1 MKIKKLLAVLL
12 AALFVAGL
20 LPLGGISLPAAKA
33 EGNWPQITGFSVTD
47 GFVYDKPSK
56 PTVKAAVKDCTITQY
71 DQKESCGVSG
81 YDIVGEICLNVSE
94 PVLCSDGSKADMP
107 DQFVVRYGNWTI
119 DSIKNADANEIDAA
133 KPAIRNITTDKQEN
147 GKYSEAYNTSTFHT
161 VYISDDEWEQ
171 YCYYRFK
178 IVVDAEPTAAA
189 WPQIT
194 DFSVT
199 DGYLYDSAQEAKR
212 TVACKVSDIN
222 IEQYEELKTI
232 DGNNYAGCINIDVE
246 YPVAMENGVPTT
258 TSGALPTYLRMA
270 KNGGYSFTA
279 TKNATLITSRNV
291 SAQQSSTDT
300 NKYTTTAAA
309 MAVLMYD
316 TNNNNAYIYYELNI
330 NVAEPTAAAWPQ
342 LVGFTVTDG
351 YLYDNADKAAST
363 VASKVKTVSITQYD
377 ETIDRDGHAFAG
389 EVHITAERPV
399 VVKDGSVTLQLA
411 QAPENFY
418 IGQKDYSGQT
428 IKGTLLTEGM
438 LSAARV
444 AADGQDYKNEGY
456 EAAIEIEYSGAKYY
470 YALFIT
476 AEKANLTWPH
486 LTGYDNTQPAYFY
499 NSSIEANRTLAC
511 RINNVE
517 VVNYTSLTQKNQ
529 NSRTYYIAGE
539 LHVTTDAPVEYAN
552 GQLTSVNVPVT
563 RLLSIP
569 TADFR
574 AIASESDVTFGPSF
588 GIEVSRVSANNT
600 NLLQSSSMYFAWF
613 HLIKDGKNYV
623 YKVIVT
629 IEEPNTA
636 PALKEGVTSP
646 AAAETEAGKLWSID
660 LSTIFEDADG
670 DALSYTVSVNGAE
683 AAATGGLFSMLPA
696 VAGETTLVFT
706 ASDGKATSLE
716 YTLTLTAKASGGTT
730 PAVDWPQLTE
740 LIITDG
746 HIYNEPTVAASTF
759 ACTVKSIDI
768 VNYDSINMTEEGLT
782 GVRVIGEVT
791 IYVDSP
797 VKVENGVLTD
807 EAAEY
812 PAYPDALRVPKKAY
826 SGTVTG
832 DNASLYIK
840 NILYAQRV
848 EGENYYKDGAPLPT
862 LAVTAN
868 NVKYYYHL
876 IIKPIEKPAEPTWP
890 QLTGFSENDGYFYN
904 GTTKRK
910 KTIACKITDMDIIN
924 YDSLE
929 SVTLDSIDVDIAGEI
944 AFKIDSPVKYDSTA
958 GVTTEPDVYPARLL
972 IPDETYSITATKD
985 VTLDTTIVIA
995 AETVSGSDVNLP
1007 TYKTASYYD
1016 LLRCTY
1022 EGKTYYYY
1030 LTITP
1035 NAATST
1041 APRIRDGIENP
1052 MKVQLEVGNVFTI
1065 DLDNVF
1071 VDDNGSALTY
1081 TVSVNGA
1088 DAAATGSKYT
1098 FAPDKDGAT
1107 DLVFKASNGQ
1117 ESEPFVVNIATSAVK
1132 YYAVSA
1138 SAEGEYTVNSYKQSM
1153 GTAEVTVYGAKAN
1166 EAKPGDTVT
1175 VTAVT
1180 QPCVLQSLLYDAKVD
1195 HWEATGV
1202 DLGAHI
1208 NGQSVTFTMPE
1219 NEVTLKAVLT
1229 KKGSV
1234 VDITA
1239 NDFTGGEL
1247 IFNVGSLSP
1256 SDNGTYE
1263 NGAHVRDVMT
1273 DTLPAG
1279 VKISVKVHSRYNEGY
1294 KIDRWEII
1302 NTTTG
1307 QPVENV
1313 EYANRQYPNSTGKY
1327 DYPTFTVDGVS
1338 NYSVKAIFVAK
1349 DYADV
1354 NVVADAAQGTAT
1366 AQAGANTGSTLAGV
1380 FEGTTVKLT
1389 AAANENYAMEKWEA
1403 SYIAADGSTVAIEI
1417 TNADKTEAS
1426 FVMPATN
1433 RAAVTVKATFKKIK
1447 LSAECVMTEEP
1458 ELLDANGKAIGVVSQ
1473 SGTAYTI
1480 TLPAGTDV
1488 SKLGEMKLKLSYSEF
1503 ASVRKNGGE
1512 AVDWSVG
1519 IACGMKID
1527 IPAKFTVVA
1536 EDGENTK
1543 DYTITI
1549 VLAKNG
1555 NNAITKVELLATADK
1570 AVIAEGVLDGSKWML
1585 TITDKAVAD
1594 NLTMQYLRLTYDEK
1608 ATVAMAG
1615 GYGDATGDFKW
1626 RNGDV
1631 MCGMSVNQPV
1641 KFTVT
1646 AENGD
1651 VKEYTIEVKYDMPNA
1666 PELTNGS
1673 AERTSDK
1680 EATVKFTSGEAGM
1693 YYYAVVNKGA
1703 TTPTVDTTKNGKNAV
1718 AGENVITLNNLT
1730 AGAREIYIIV
1740 KNASG
1745 VESAALKIDIPAF
1758 GGGTEQPGEFKITIS
1773 APKGGTLTASK
1784 TTAGAGDT
1792 ITVTATPDAGMQ
1804 LVAGSLTYTLA
1815 VAGGETKKID
1825 NFTFTMPAGDVSL
1838 TCKWETKSTT
1848 VDGITGFSINGVSGS
1863 INQTNSTISVVM
1875 PYGTDVS
1882 KLVPVISG
1890 NNIAS
1895 ITPGSGVMQD
1905 FSKPVTYTV
1914 TLTDGTTKTY
1924 TVTVYVQSGTAAD
1937 QMWGKLTDFYNQIPW
1952 WKYAEHQQSYGR
1964 YPRYW

>member
-1 MKIKKLLAVLL
+1 MRTKKLLAIML

-33 EGNWPQITGFSVTD
+33 ETTVDWPQITGFSVTD

-56 PTVKAAVKDCTITQY
+56 ATVKAAVKDCTITQY

-81 YDIVGEICLNVSE
+81 FDIVGEICLTVSE
-94 PVLCSDGSKADMP
+94 PVLCSDGSKTDLP
-107 DQFVVRYGNWTI
+107 DQFIVKAGNWSIDSVKDADIDTIKKSNPSLRYITTQNQGKGVYTEVVRASDFNVIYI
-119 DSIKNADANEIDAA
+119 
-133 KPAIRNITTDKQEN
+133 
-147 GKYSEAYNTSTFHT
+147 YSGGYL
-161 VYISDDEWEQ
+161 
-171 YCYYRFK
+171 YYRLK
-178 IVVDAEPTAAA
+178 IVVDAEIIDPT
-189 WPQIT
+189 
-194 DFSVT
+194 D
-199 DGYLYDSAQEAKR
+199 
-212 TVACKVSDIN
+212 
-222 IEQYEELKTI
+222 
-232 DGNNYAGCINIDVE
+232 
-246 YPVAMENGVPTT
+246 PT
-258 TSGALPTYLRMA
+258 
-270 KNGGYSFTA
+270 
-279 TKNATLITSRNV
+279 
-291 SAQQSSTDT
+291 
-300 NKYTTTAAA
+300 
-309 MAVLMYD
+309 
-316 TNNNNAYIYYELNI
+316 
-330 NVAEPTAAAWPQ
+330 EP
-342 LVGFTVTDG
+342 
-351 YLYDNADKAAST
+351 
-363 VASKVKTVSITQYD
+363 D
-377 ETIDRDGHAFAG
+377 E
-389 EVHITAERPV
+389 P
-399 VVKDGSVTLQLA
+399 
-411 QAPENFY
+411 
-418 IGQKDYSGQT
+418 
-428 IKGTLLTEGM
+428 
-438 LSAARV
+438 
-444 AADGQDYKNEGY
+444 
-456 EAAIEIEYSGAKYY
+456 
-470 YALFIT
+470 
-476 AEKANLTWPH
+476 TWPH

-517 VVNYTSLTQKNQ
+517 VVNYTTLTQKNGYMGI
-529 NSRTYYIAGE
+529 YYVAGE

-563 RLLSIP
+563 RMLSIS

-574 AIASESDVTFGPSF
+574 AIASESDVTFGPQN
-588 GIEVSRVSANNT
+588 GIQVSRDGGNINR
-600 NLLQSSSMYFAWF
+600 LSSSSSVDDWF
-613 HLIKDGKNYV
+613 CLTKDGTRYV
-623 YKVIVT
+623 YKVTVT
-629 IEEPNTA
+629 VEEPNTA

-696 VAGETTLVFT
+696 VAGETTLTFT
-706 ASDGKATSLE
+706 ASDGKATSPE

-730 PAVDWPQLTE
+730 PAVDWPQLLDFNVTSGYVYNSTDVSNAALACKIRSISIEQYDE
-740 LIITDG
+740 LLVYKRNNFAGSINITVSAPVTMENGAPTTTPATAPKNLWIPGGSYTGTASGSNTVKTSNNLKSAQTKTDPNTYTNSSNVSCVMVSDG
-746 HIYNEPTVAASTF
+746 TNDVYYSINITIDETPEPTWPQLTGFQLADAPYIYNDYVAKSRNTAWEIKDITVDNYAEIEMREDRGDRPYAGEIQI
-759 ACTVKSIDI
+759 TVKAP
-768 VNYDSINMTEEGLT
+768 
-782 GVRVIGEVT
+782 VT
-791 IYVDSP
+791 
-797 VKVENGVLTD
+797 VENG
-807 EAAEY
+807 AATST
-812 PAYPDALRVPKKAY
+812 PATELPTEIWIKKGTF
-826 SGTVTG
+826 SGTVTNGGTIAGNNHLRLVPDDSGAYKTAAYATEVTINYG
-832 DNASLYIK
+832 DNKI
-840 NILYAQRV
+840 V
-848 EGENYYKDGAPLPT
+848 YYSVSMT
-862 LAVTAN
+862 VVT
-868 NVKYYYHL
+868 
-876 IIKPIEKPAEPTWP
+876 EPTWP

-1016 LLRCTY
+1016 LLRYTY

-1041 APRIRDGIENP
+1041 APRIRDGIDNP

-1071 VDDNGSALTY
+1071 VDDNGSTLTY

-1098 FAPDKDGAT
+1098 FTPDKDGAT

-1153 GTAEVTVYGAKAN
+1153 GTAEVTVHGAKAN
-1166 EAKPGDTVT
+1166 EAKPGDKVT

-1180 QPCVLQSLLYDAKVD
+1180 QPCVLQSLMYDAKVD

-1202 DLGAHI
+1202 DLGADI

-1234 VDITA
+1234 VEITA

-1247 IFNVGSLSP
+1247 MFNVGSMSP

-1263 NGAHVRDVMT
+1263 NGAHVRDVLT
-1273 DTLPAG
+1273 DTVPAG
-1279 VKISVKVHSRYNEGY
+1279 AKVSIRVWSKYNEGY

-1313 EYANRQYPNSTGKY
+1313 EYTNTQYPSSTGKY

-1338 NYSVKAIFVAK
+1338 NYSVKAIFAAK
-1349 DYADV
+1349 DYANV

-1380 FEGTTVKLT
+1380 FEGKTVKLT
-1389 AAANENYAMEKWEA
+1389 AAANENYAIEKWEA

-1488 SKLGEMKLKLSYSEF
+1488 SKLSEMKLKLSYSDF

-1570 AVIAEGVLDGSKWML
+1570 AVIAEGTLEGDTW
-1585 TITDKAVAD
+1585 TITVTDKTVAD

-1631 MCGMSVNQPV
+1631 MCGMSVNTPV
-1641 KFTVT
+1641 TFTVT

-1666 PELTNGS
+1666 PELTNGT

-1680 EATVKFTSGEAGM
+1680 EATVKFTSGEAGT

-1740 KNASG
+1740 KNAGG
-1745 VESAALKIDIPAF
+1745 VESAALKVDIPAF

-1863 INQTNSTISVVM
+1863 INQTNGTISVVM

-1890 NNIAS
+1890 NNITDM
-1895 ITPGSGVMQD
+1895 TPGSGVMQN

-1914 TLTDGTTKTY
+1914 TLADGTAKTY

-1937 QMWGKLTDFYNQIPW
+1937 QMWGKLTDFYNQVPW
-1952 WKYAEHQQSYGR
+1952 WKYAEHQQSYGK

>member
-20 LPLGGISLPAAKA
+20 LPLSGITLPAAKA
-33 EGNWPQITGFSVTD
+33 EANWPQITGFSVTD

-56 PTVKAAVKDCTITQY
+56 PTVKAAVTGCTITQY

-81 YDIVGEICLNVSE
+81 FDIVGEICLTVSE
-94 PVLCSDGSKADMP
+94 PVLCSDGSKADLP
-107 DQFVVRYGNWTI
+107 DQLVVTYGNWSI
-119 DSIKNADANEIDAA
+119 DSVKDADIDTIKKSN
-133 KPAIRNITTDKQEN
+133 PSLRYITTQN
-147 GKYSEAYNTSTFHT
+147 QGKGVYTEVVRASDFNVIYIYSGGYL
-161 VYISDDEWEQ
+161 
-171 YCYYRFK
+171 YYRLK
-178 IVVDAEPTAAA
+178 IVVDAEIIDPT
-189 WPQIT
+189 
-194 DFSVT
+194 D
-199 DGYLYDSAQEAKR
+199 
-212 TVACKVSDIN
+212 
-222 IEQYEELKTI
+222 
-232 DGNNYAGCINIDVE
+232 
-246 YPVAMENGVPTT
+246 PT
-258 TSGALPTYLRMA
+258 
-270 KNGGYSFTA
+270 
-279 TKNATLITSRNV
+279 
-291 SAQQSSTDT
+291 
-300 NKYTTTAAA
+300 
-309 MAVLMYD
+309 
-316 TNNNNAYIYYELNI
+316 
-330 NVAEPTAAAWPQ
+330 EP
-342 LVGFTVTDG
+342 
-351 YLYDNADKAAST
+351 
-363 VASKVKTVSITQYD
+363 D
-377 ETIDRDGHAFAG
+377 E
-389 EVHITAERPV
+389 P
-399 VVKDGSVTLQLA
+399 
-411 QAPENFY
+411 
-418 IGQKDYSGQT
+418 
-428 IKGTLLTEGM
+428 
-438 LSAARV
+438 
-444 AADGQDYKNEGY
+444 
-456 EAAIEIEYSGAKYY
+456 
-470 YALFIT
+470 
-476 AEKANLTWPH
+476 TWPH

-511 RINNVE
+511 RVNNVE
-517 VVNYTSLTQKNQ
+517 VVNYASLTQKNGYMG
-529 NSRTYYIAGE
+529 TYYVAGE
-539 LHVTTDAPVEYAN
+539 LNVTTDAPVEYVN
-552 GQLTSVNVPVT
+552 GQMTSVNVPVT
-563 RLLSIP
+563 RMLSIP
-569 TADFR
+569 IADFR
-574 AIASESDVTFGPSF
+574 ATASESDVTFGPQS
-588 GIEVSRVSANNT
+588 GIQVSRDGGNVNRLT
-600 NLLQSSSMYFAWF
+600 SSSSVNDWF
-613 HLIKDGKNYV
+613 CLTKDGTRYI

-646 AAAETEAGKLWSID
+646 ATAKTEAGKLWSID

-696 VAGETTLVFT
+696 VAGETTLTFT
-706 ASDGKATSLE
+706 ASDGKATSPE

-730 PAVDWPQLTE
+730 PAVDWPQITE
-740 LIITDG
+740 FTVPDGYLYDSAIAARRTVASKIKSITIEQYDELKIINGGKFAGCINIVARPPVTIENGAPTTTPGTRPTYLRMAKDGGYSFTATNNATIITNRNVMAKKSSDDENVYSSESSSQMVVVMYDTNNNNA
-746 HIYNEPTVAASTF
+746 HIYY
-759 ACTVKSIDI
+759 DI
-768 VNYDSINMTEEGLT
+768 KITLEET
-782 GVRVIGEVT
+782 
-791 IYVDSP
+791 P
-797 VKVENGVLTD
+797 
-807 EAAEY
+807 
-812 PAYPDALRVPKKAY
+812 
-826 SGTVTG
+826 
-832 DNASLYIK
+832 
-840 NILYAQRV
+840 
-848 EGENYYKDGAPLPT
+848 
-862 LAVTAN
+862 
-868 NVKYYYHL
+868 
-876 IIKPIEKPAEPTWP
+876 EPTWP
-890 QLTGFSENDGYFYN
+890 QLLDFNITSGYVYN
-904 GTTKRK
+904 SSNADQVRLV
-910 KTIACKITDMDIIN
+910 ACKIRSISIEQYDELADVSGHNFAGDINITVSAPIIIEN
-924 YDSLE
+924 G
-929 SVTLDSIDVDIAGEI
+929 VPTTTPATAPI
-944 AFKIDSPVKYDSTA
+944 AFWIAADSYTGTASGSNTVKTSNRLRSKRTAVGSNIYTNTAYATCVNVSDGTNDVYYSVNITID
-958 GVTTEPDVYPARLL
+958 TEPI
-972 IPDETYSITATKD
+972 IP
-985 VTLDTTIVIA
+985 
-995 AETVSGSDVNLP
+995 
-1007 TYKTASYYD
+1007 
-1016 LLRCTY
+1016 
-1022 EGKTYYYY
+1022 
-1030 LTITP
+1030 
-1035 NAATST
+1035 
-1041 APRIRDGIENP
+1041 PRIRDGIENP

-1088 DAAATGSKYT
+1088 DAATTGSKYT
-1098 FAPDKDGAT
+1098 FTPDKDGAT

-1117 ESEPFVVNIATSAVK
+1117 ESEPFVVDIATSAVK

-1202 DLGAHI
+1202 DLGADI

-1247 IFNVGSLSP
+1247 IFHVGSLSP
-1256 SDNGTYE
+1256 SDSSTYE

-1279 VKISVKVHSRYNEGY
+1279 VKVSVKVHSRYNEGY

-1307 QPVENV
+1307 LPVENV
-1313 EYANRQYPNSTGKY
+1313 EYTNTQYPSSTGKY

-1349 DYADV
+1349 DYANV

-1488 SKLGEMKLKLSYSEF
+1488 SKLSEMKLKLSYSDF

-1549 VLAKNG
+1549 VLAKSG

-1608 ATVAMAG
+1608 ATAAMAG

-1651 VKEYTIEVKYDMPNA
+1651 TKEYTIVVKYDAPAA
-1666 PELTNGS
+1666 PELTNGT

-1680 EATVKFTSGEAGM
+1680 EATVKFTSGEAGT

-1703 TTPTVDTTKNGKNAV
+1703 TTPKVDTTKNGKNAV
-1718 AGENVITLNNLT
+1718 AGENTITLNNLT
-1730 AGAREIYIIV
+1730 AGAREIYIVV
-1740 KNASG
+1740 KNAGG
-1745 VESAALKIDIPAF
+1745 VESAALKVDIPAF

-1863 INQTNSTISVVM
+1863 INQTNGTISVVM

-1890 NNIAS
+1890 NNITDM
-1895 ITPGSGVMQD
+1895 TPGSGVMQN

-1914 TLTDGTTKTY
+1914 TLADGTTKTY

-1937 QMWGKLTDFYNQIPW
+1937 QMWGKLTDFYNQVPW
-1952 WKYAEHQQSYGR
+1952 WKYAEHQQSYGK

>member
-1 MKIKKLLAVLL
+1 MRTKKLLAIML

-33 EGNWPQITGFSVTD
+33 ETTVDWPQITGFSVTD

-81 YDIVGEICLNVSE
+81 FDIVGEICLTVSE
-94 PVLCSDGSKADMP
+94 PVLCSDGSKTDLP
-107 DQFVVRYGNWTI
+107 DQLIVTYGNWSI
-119 DSIKNADANEIDAA
+119 DSVKDADIDTIKKSN
-133 KPAIRNITTDKQEN
+133 PSLRYITTQN
-147 GKYSEAYNTSTFHT
+147 QGKGVYTEVVRASDFNVIYIYSGGYL
-161 VYISDDEWEQ
+161 
-171 YCYYRFK
+171 YYRLK
-178 IVVDAEPTAAA
+178 IVVDAEIIDPT
-189 WPQIT
+189 
-194 DFSVT
+194 D
-199 DGYLYDSAQEAKR
+199 
-212 TVACKVSDIN
+212 
-222 IEQYEELKTI
+222 
-232 DGNNYAGCINIDVE
+232 
-246 YPVAMENGVPTT
+246 PT
-258 TSGALPTYLRMA
+258 
-270 KNGGYSFTA
+270 
-279 TKNATLITSRNV
+279 
-291 SAQQSSTDT
+291 
-300 NKYTTTAAA
+300 
-309 MAVLMYD
+309 
-316 TNNNNAYIYYELNI
+316 
-330 NVAEPTAAAWPQ
+330 EP
-342 LVGFTVTDG
+342 
-351 YLYDNADKAAST
+351 
-363 VASKVKTVSITQYD
+363 D
-377 ETIDRDGHAFAG
+377 E
-389 EVHITAERPV
+389 P
-399 VVKDGSVTLQLA
+399 
-411 QAPENFY
+411 
-418 IGQKDYSGQT
+418 
-428 IKGTLLTEGM
+428 
-438 LSAARV
+438 
-444 AADGQDYKNEGY
+444 
-456 EAAIEIEYSGAKYY
+456 
-470 YALFIT
+470 
-476 AEKANLTWPH
+476 TWPH

-517 VVNYTSLTQKNQ
+517 VVNYASLTQKNGYMG
-529 NSRTYYIAGE
+529 TYYVAGE
-539 LHVTTDAPVEYAN
+539 LNVTTDAPVEYVN
-552 GQLTSVNVPVT
+552 GQMTSVNVPVT
-563 RLLSIP
+563 RMLSIP
-569 TADFR
+569 IADFR
-574 AIASESDVTFGPSF
+574 ATASESDVTFGPQN
-588 GIEVSRVSANNT
+588 GIQVSRDGGNINR
-600 NLLQSSSMYFAWF
+600 LSSSSSVDDWF
-613 HLIKDGKNYV
+613 CLTKDGTRYV
-623 YKVIVT
+623 YKVTVT
-629 IEEPNTA
+629 VEEPNTA

-706 ASDGKATSLE
+706 ASDGKATSPE

-730 PAVDWPQLTE
+730 PAVDWPQLLDFNVTSGYVYNSTDVSNAALACKIRSISIEQYDE
-740 LIITDG
+740 LLVYKRNNFAGSINITVSAPVTMENGAPTTTPATAPKNLWIPGGSYTGTASGSNTVKTSNNLKSAQTKTDPNTYTNSSNVSCVMVSDG
-746 HIYNEPTVAASTF
+746 TNDVYYSINITIDETPEPTWPQLTGFQLADAPYIYNDYVAKSRNTAWEIKDITVDNYAEIEMREDRGDRPYAGEIQI
-759 ACTVKSIDI
+759 TVKAP
-768 VNYDSINMTEEGLT
+768 
-782 GVRVIGEVT
+782 VT
-791 IYVDSP
+791 
-797 VKVENGVLTD
+797 VENG
-807 EAAEY
+807 AATST
-812 PAYPDALRVPKKAY
+812 PATELPTEIWIKKGTF
-826 SGTVTG
+826 SGTVTNGGTIAGNNHLRLVPDDSGAYKTAAYATEVTINYG
-832 DNASLYIK
+832 DNKI
-840 NILYAQRV
+840 V
-848 EGENYYKDGAPLPT
+848 YYSVSMT
-862 LAVTAN
+862 VVT
-868 NVKYYYHL
+868 
-876 IIKPIEKPAEPTWP
+876 EPTWP

-1016 LLRCTY
+1016 LLRYTY

-1052 MKVQLEVGNVFTI
+1052 IKVQLGVGNVFTI

-1071 VDDNGSALTY
+1071 VDDNGSTLTH

-1098 FAPDKDGAT
+1098 FTPDKDGAT
-1107 DLVFKASNGQ
+1107 DLVFKASNGE

-1166 EAKPGDTVT
+1166 EAKPGDKVT

-1202 DLGAHI
+1202 DLGTDI
-1208 NGQSVTFTMPE
+1208 TGQSITFTMPA

-1247 IFNVGSLSP
+1247 MFNVGSMSP
-1256 SDNGTYE
+1256 SNNSTYE
-1263 NGAHVRDVMT
+1263 SGAHVRDVLT
-1273 DTLPAG
+1273 DTFPEG
-1279 VKISVKVHSRYNEGY
+1279 VKVSIRVWSKYNEGY

-1313 EYANRQYPNSTGKY
+1313 EYTNTQYPSSTGKY

-1338 NYSVKAIFVAK
+1338 NYSVKAIFAAK
-1349 DYADV
+1349 DYANV

-1366 AQAGANTGSTLAGV
+1366 AQAGAYTGSTLAGV

-1389 AAANENYAMEKWEA
+1389 AAANENYAIEKWEA

-1488 SKLGEMKLKLSYSEF
+1488 SKLSEMKLKLSYSDF

-1549 VLAKNG
+1549 VRAKNG

-1594 NLTMQYLRLTYDEK
+1594 NLTTQYLRLTYDEK

-1631 MCGMSVNQPV
+1631 MCRMSVNTPV
-1641 KFTVT
+1641 AFTVT

-1651 VKEYTIEVKYDMPNA
+1651 VKEYTIEVKYDAPAA

-1673 AERTSDK
+1673 AERLSDK
-1680 EATVKFTSGEAGM
+1680 EATVKFTSDEAGM

-1718 AGENVITLNNLT
+1718 AGENTITLNNLT
-1730 AGAREIYIIV
+1730 AGAREIYIVV
-1740 KNASG
+1740 KNAGG
-1745 VESAALKIDIPAF
+1745 VESAALKVDIPAF

-1825 NFTFTMPAGDVSL
+1825 NFTFTMPAGNVSL

-1863 INQTNSTISVVM
+1863 INQTNGTISVVM

-1890 NNIAS
+1890 NNITDM
-1895 ITPGSGVMQD
+1895 TPGSGVMQN

-1914 TLTDGTTKTY
+1914 TLADGTTKTY

-1937 QMWGKLTDFYNQIPW
+1937 QMWGKLTDFYNQVPW
-1952 WKYAEHQQSYGR
+1952 WKYAEHQQSYGK

>member
-1 MKIKKLLAVLL
+1 MRTKKLLAIML

-33 EGNWPQITGFSVTD
+33 ETTVDWPQITGFSVTD

-56 PTVKAAVKDCTITQY
+56 ATVKAAVKDCTITQY

-81 YDIVGEICLNVSE
+81 FDIVGEICLTVSE
-94 PVLCSDGSKADMP
+94 PVLCSDGSKTDLP
-107 DQFVVRYGNWTI
+107 DQLIVTYGNWSI
-119 DSIKNADANEIDAA
+119 DSVKDADIDTIKKSN
-133 KPAIRNITTDKQEN
+133 PSLRYITTQN
-147 GKYSEAYNTSTFHT
+147 QGKGVYTEVVRASDFNVIYIYSGGYL
-161 VYISDDEWEQ
+161 
-171 YCYYRFK
+171 YYRLK
-178 IVVDAEPTAAA
+178 IVVDAEIIDPT
-189 WPQIT
+189 
-194 DFSVT
+194 D
-199 DGYLYDSAQEAKR
+199 
-212 TVACKVSDIN
+212 
-222 IEQYEELKTI
+222 
-232 DGNNYAGCINIDVE
+232 
-246 YPVAMENGVPTT
+246 PT
-258 TSGALPTYLRMA
+258 
-270 KNGGYSFTA
+270 
-279 TKNATLITSRNV
+279 
-291 SAQQSSTDT
+291 
-300 NKYTTTAAA
+300 
-309 MAVLMYD
+309 
-316 TNNNNAYIYYELNI
+316 
-330 NVAEPTAAAWPQ
+330 EP
-342 LVGFTVTDG
+342 
-351 YLYDNADKAAST
+351 
-363 VASKVKTVSITQYD
+363 D
-377 ETIDRDGHAFAG
+377 E
-389 EVHITAERPV
+389 P
-399 VVKDGSVTLQLA
+399 
-411 QAPENFY
+411 
-418 IGQKDYSGQT
+418 
-428 IKGTLLTEGM
+428 
-438 LSAARV
+438 
-444 AADGQDYKNEGY
+444 
-456 EAAIEIEYSGAKYY
+456 
-470 YALFIT
+470 
-476 AEKANLTWPH
+476 TWPH

-499 NSSIEANRTLAC
+499 NSSIEAERTLAC

-517 VVNYTSLTQKNQ
+517 VVNYASLTQKNGYMG
-529 NSRTYYIAGE
+529 TYYVAGE
-539 LHVTTDAPVEYAN
+539 LNVTTDVPVEYVN
-552 GQLTSVNVPVT
+552 GQMTSVNVPVT
-563 RLLSIP
+563 RMLSIP
-569 TADFR
+569 IADFR
-574 AIASESDVTFGPSF
+574 ATASESDVTFGPQS
-588 GIEVSRVSANNT
+588 GIQVSRDGGNVNRLT
-600 NLLQSSSMYFAWF
+600 SSSSVNDWF
-613 HLIKDGKNYV
+613 CLTKDGTRYA
-623 YKVIVT
+623 YKVTVT
-629 IEEPNTA
+629 VEEPNTA

-696 VAGETTLVFT
+696 VAGETTLTFT
-706 ASDGKATSLE
+706 ASDGKATSPE

-730 PAVDWPQLTE
+730 PAVDWPQLLDFNVTSGYVYNSTDVSNAALACKIRSISIEQYDE
-740 LIITDG
+740 LLVYKRNNFAGSINITVSAPVTMENGAPTTTPATAPKNLWIPGGSYTGTASGSNTVKTSNNLKSAQTKTDPNTYTNSSNVSCVMVSDG
-746 HIYNEPTVAASTF
+746 TNDVYYSINITIDETPEPTWPQLTGFQLADAPYIYNDYVAKSRNTAWEIKDITVDNYAEIEMREDRGDRPYAGEIQI
-759 ACTVKSIDI
+759 TVKAP
-768 VNYDSINMTEEGLT
+768 
-782 GVRVIGEVT
+782 VT
-791 IYVDSP
+791 
-797 VKVENGVLTD
+797 VENG
-807 EAAEY
+807 AATST
-812 PAYPDALRVPKKAY
+812 PATELPTEIWIKKGTF
-826 SGTVTG
+826 SGTVTNGGTIAGNNHLRLVPDDSGAYKTAAYATEVTINYG
-832 DNASLYIK
+832 DNKI
-840 NILYAQRV
+840 V
-848 EGENYYKDGAPLPT
+848 YYSVSMT
-862 LAVTAN
+862 VVT
-868 NVKYYYHL
+868 
-876 IIKPIEKPAEPTWP
+876 EPTWP

-1016 LLRCTY
+1016 LLRYTY

-1041 APRIRDGIENP
+1041 APRIRDGIDNP
-1052 MKVQLEVGNVFTI
+1052 MKVQLGVGNVFTI

-1071 VDDNGSALTY
+1071 VDDNGSTLTY

-1098 FAPDKDGAT
+1098 FTPDKDGAT

-1153 GTAEVTVYGAKAN
+1153 GTAEVTVHGAKAN
-1166 EAKPGDTVT
+1166 EAKPGDKVT

-1202 DLGAHI
+1202 DLGADI

-1234 VDITA
+1234 VEITA

-1247 IFNVGSLSP
+1247 MFNVGSMSP

-1263 NGAHVRDVMT
+1263 NGAHVRDVLT
-1273 DTLPAG
+1273 DTVPAG
-1279 VKISVKVHSRYNEGY
+1279 AKVSIRVWSKYNEGY

-1313 EYANRQYPNSTGKY
+1313 EYTNTQYPSSTGKY

-1338 NYSVKAIFVAK
+1338 NYSVKAIFAAK
-1349 DYADV
+1349 DYANV

-1380 FEGTTVKLT
+1380 FEGKTVKLT
-1389 AAANENYAMEKWEA
+1389 AAANENYAIEKWEA

-1488 SKLGEMKLKLSYSEF
+1488 SKLSEMKLKLSYSDF

-1549 VLAKNG
+1549 VLAKSGDNTM
-1555 NNAITKVELLATADK
+1555 TKVELLATADK
-1570 AVIAEGVLDGSKWML
+1570 AVIAEGTLEGDTW
-1585 TITDKAVAD
+1585 TITVTDKTVAD

-1608 ATVAMAG
+1608 ATVTMAG

-1651 VKEYTIEVKYDMPNA
+1651 TKEYTIVVKYDAPAA
-1666 PELTNGS
+1666 PELTNGT
-1673 AERTSDK
+1673 AERLSDK
-1680 EATVKFTSGEAGM
+1680 EATVKFTSGEAGT

-1730 AGAREIYIIV
+1730 AGAREIYIVV
-1740 KNASG
+1740 KNAGG
-1745 VESAALKIDIPAF
+1745 VESAALKVDIPAF

-1863 INQTNSTISVVM
+1863 INQTNGTISVVM

-1890 NNIAS
+1890 NNITDM
-1895 ITPGSGVMQD
+1895 TPGSGVMQN

-1914 TLTDGTTKTY
+1914 TLADGTTKTY

-1937 QMWGKLTDFYNQIPW
+1937 QMWGKLTDFYNQVPW